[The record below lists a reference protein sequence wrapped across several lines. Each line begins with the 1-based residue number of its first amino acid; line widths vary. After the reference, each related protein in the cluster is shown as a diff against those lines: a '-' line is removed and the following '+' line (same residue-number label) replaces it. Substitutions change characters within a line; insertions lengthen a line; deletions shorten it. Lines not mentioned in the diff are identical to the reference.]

1 MRILI
6 DMQGAQSESRF
17 RGIGRYS
24 LALALGVAR
33 NAGEHE
39 VWLALN
45 GALAPAIADLRR
57 AFDGLV
63 PQDRIRVFDIVTP
76 VAEINSANTARC
88 RAAEMLREHFIE
100 QLAPDV
106 VLVTS
111 LFEGYIDDSVVSAGR
126 FADPGRTAVVL
137 YDLIPFLNPD
147 AYLGTPEQ
155 RQHYAGKIASLRAAG
170 LLLAISD
177 YTRQEAIE
185 ALGLDPQGVVAIST
199 AVDDSFRP
207 APPGPELPALRA
219 RLGIVRDIIMYAP
232 GGFDARKNIDGL
244 IVAYSLL
251 PATLRAR
258 HQLVIASK
266 LGEHERRVMTEHAR
280 HHRLGPDELVLT
292 GYVSDTE
299 LVELYRSAALF
310 VFPSKHEGFGLPALE
325 AMACG
330 ALVIGA
336 NNTSIPEVIGCEEAL
351 FDAASPQSIADKIA
365 LVLGDPAVQ
374 ARLREHGRAQAARF
388 SWDVTAQKA
397 LRALAAHHARPA
409 PAPAAAGAPR
419 RKLAFVSPLP
429 PLATASAAQALRL
442 LPALAE
448 RFDIDLVADQ
458 DEVVLPPAL
467 AALPRRSAQWFAQH
481 AGSYDQV
488 LYQFGND
495 PAHHYLFALAAQ
507 HPGVVVLRDFF
518 LGEALL
524 AAGDDGD
531 GWADALYEAHG
542 YQAVAAAMA
551 EGPDAAARSY
561 PCNLGALEGAH
572 WVIADA
578 PATCELAQRWY
589 GAQATA
595 NWSLVEP
602 GPDAGDEARRYAEI
616 LDRAALRARS
626 GRPALLRALADIPGL
641 SHSEAY
647 LRELALCLAGMP
659 DPLRQRQL
667 LVDVTPIAAGT
678 ADAATASLR
687 RQLPALLQLSVPGL
701 RVEPVLRSQQGGQW
715 HVRYARAL
723 TRGLLGMPGSAPDA
737 AVDIGPY
744 DLYYGADEPG
754 AIAQAAAEG
763 LYARMRER
771 GVRVGLR
778 VGALPGA
785 DDAGLAAACAHA
797 DVLLCV
803 SDAVKAGLDDWM
815 ARQPQAAQPASVV
828 LEDGGGDASALPSPE
843 HAALLLA
850 LLGTPGR

>member
-100 QLAPDV
+100 QLEPDV

-147 AYLGTPEQ
+147 AYLSTPEQ

-251 PATLRAR
+251 PAALRAR

-280 HHRLGPDELVLT
+280 HHGLAPDELVLT

-330 ALVIGA
+330 AIVIGA

-351 FDAASPQSIADKIA
+351 FDAASPQAISDKIA
-365 LVLGDPAVQ
+365 QVLGDPALQ

-388 SWDVTAQKA
+388 SWNVTARKA
-397 LRALAAHHARPA
+397 LRALAAHHARQ
-409 PAPAAAGAPR
+409 APAATSAPR
-419 RKLAFVSPLP
+419 RRLAFVSPLP
-429 PLATASAAQALRL
+429 PLANASAAQALRL
-442 LPALAE
+442 LPGLAE
-448 RFDIDLVADQ
+448 RFDIELVADQ

-467 AALPRRSAQWFAQH
+467 AALPLRSAQWFAQH

-495 PAHHYLFALAAQ
+495 PAHRYLFALAAQ

-518 LGEALL
+518 VGEALL
-524 AAGDDGD
+524 AARDDGAA
-531 GWADALYEAHG
+531 WADALYEAHG
-542 YQAVAAAMA
+542 YHAVAAAMV
-551 EGPDAAARSY
+551 EGPAQAGRDY
-561 PCNLGALEGAH
+561 PCNLAALEGAH
-572 WVIADA
+572 WIVADA
-578 PATCELAQRWY
+578 PATRELAQRWY
-589 GAQATA
+589 GAQAA

-602 GPDAGDEARRYAEI
+602 GPDAGEEARRYAEI

-641 SHSEAY
+641 SRSEAF

-659 DPLRQRQL
+659 DPLRPRQL
-667 LVDVTPIAAGT
+667 LVDVTAIAAGT
-678 ADAATASLR
+678 ADAATAALR

-715 HVRYARAL
+715 HVRYARAF

-737 AVDIGPY
+737 AVDIGPH
-744 DLYYGADEPG
+744 DLFYGADAPG

-797 DVLLCV
+797 DVLLCA
-803 SDAVKAGLDDWM
+803 SDALKDALDDWM
-815 ARQPQAAQPASVV
+815 ARHPQAARPASVV
-828 LEDGGGDASALPSPE
+828 IEDGGDDASAVTGHE
-843 HAALLLA
+843 HASLLLA

>member
-39 VWLALN
+39 IWLALN

-63 PQDRIRVFDIVTP
+63 PQERIRVFDIVTP
-76 VAEINSANTARC
+76 VAEIDSANTARC

-111 LFEGYIDDSVVSAGR
+111 LFEGYIDDSVVSVGR
-126 FADPGRTAVVL
+126 FAGAAHTAVVL

-155 RQHYAGKIASLRAAG
+155 RQHYAGKIASLRQAG

-177 YTRQEAIE
+177 YTRQEAID
-185 ALGLDPQGVVAIST
+185 ALGLEPQSVVAIST

-207 APPGPELPALRA
+207 APPGPELAPLRA
-219 RLGIVRDIIMYAP
+219 RLGIVRDAVMYAP
-232 GGFDARKNIDGL
+232 GGFDTRKNIDGL

-251 PATLRAR
+251 PAPLRAR

-280 HHRLGPDELVLT
+280 DHGLASDELVLT

-299 LVELYRSAALF
+299 LIELYRSAALF

-330 ALVIGA
+330 AIVIGA
-336 NNTSIPEVIGCEEAL
+336 DNTSIPEVIGCEEAL
-351 FDAASPQSIADKIA
+351 FDAASPRSIADKIA
-365 LVLGDPAVQ
+365 LVLGDPALQ

-409 PAPAAAGAPR
+409 PAAAVR
-419 RKLAFVSPLP
+419 RRLAVASPLP
-429 PLATASAAQALRL
+429 PLDTPGASWALRL
-442 LPALAE
+442 LPALSE
-448 RFDIDLVADQ
+448 RFDIELVSDQ
-458 DEVVLPPAL
+458 DEVRLPPAL

-481 AGSYDQV
+481 GGSYEQV

-495 PAHHYLFALAAQ
+495 PAHRHLFALAAR

-518 LGEALL
+518 LGDALL
-524 AAGDDGD
+524 AAQGDGD
-531 GWADALYEAHG
+531 GWADAVYEAHG

-551 EGPDAAARSY
+551 DGPAAAARDY
-561 PCNLGALEGAH
+561 PCNLAALEGAQS
-572 WVIADA
+572 VIVDA
-578 PATCELAQRWY
+578 PATRALAQDWY

-595 NWSLVEP
+595 NWSVVEP
-602 GPDAGDEARRYAEI
+602 GPDTAEEARRYAGI
-616 LDRAALRARS
+616 LDQAALQARS
-626 GRPALLRALADIPGL
+626 GRPALLRALAGIPDL
-641 SHSEAY
+641 PRSEAF
-647 LRELALCLAGMP
+647 LHELALCLADMP

-667 LVDVTPIAAGT
+667 LVDVSAIAG
-678 ADAATASLR
+678 DAAQDAGAAALR

-715 HVRYARAL
+715 HYRYARTL
-723 TRGLLGMPGSAPDA
+723 TRGLLGIPGSAPDA
-737 AVDIGPY
+737 AVDIGPS
-744 DLYYGADEPG
+744 DLFYGAHDAG
-754 AIAQAAAEG
+754 AAAQG

-771 GVRVGLR
+771 GVRVALR
-778 VGALPGA
+778 VGALSAA
-785 DDAGLAAACAHA
+785 DEAGLAASCAHA
-797 DVLLCV
+797 DVLLCA
-803 SDAVKAGLDDWM
+803 SAAAKAGLDGSM
-815 ARQPQAAQPASVV
+815 ARQPAAARPHSVV
-828 LEDGGGDASALPSPE
+828 LEDEAGGE
-843 HAALLLA
+843 HALRLLA
-850 LLGTPGR
+850 LLEAPGR